1 MKKKIN
7 IFWFREDLRLVDNA
21 GFYHAASDCSV
32 LPIYILDLVSN
43 KEHLIGGA
51 SKVWLHESLKILN
64 NKLHHNMLFFAGDP
78 KEIIKKLVAEYNPEG
93 FLLE

>member
-32 LPIYILDLVSN
+32 LPIYILDLVNN
-43 KEHLIGGA
+43 KEQNCLFNKVKRNIIG
-51 SKVWLHESLKILN
+51 LSL
-64 NKLHHNMLFFAGDP
+64 P
-78 KEIIKKLVAEYNPEG
+78 S
-93 FLLE
+93 